1 MVVKKL
7 GISLV
12 LIIVLITVPLGF
24 SEPLRVQLE
33 QGIETDKIQCDNPNH
48 VLVQRTNGNF
58 ACVSE
63 KSAERTGWKILYDSV
78 KEIVN
83 PITNDILSNSTNY
96 WMPNPDEDIEKFAK
110 KFAAAAGVTLSDPYV
125 SLSINHLGANMRLAD
140 SDIDATKSEKFV
152 RDFMDYMGFEFEE
165 KDFHEHPN
173 FGSREFPNDR
183 ERYLISKE
191 NISFITFE
199 FYHYEEE
206 WYEGEYY
213 DASTDARIT
222 FTGWTN
228 HPELIVYSLSE
239 DKALE
244 YATEFSNDLKRNL
257 NLLEGYDEYEDYGC
271 KLQKEANPEYPLK
284 ININKKVLKGV
295 PYYVS
300 EVGLCIS
307 YVHEAVGM
315 GMFSRLMLHQDAV
328 NGTDIFIV
336 HGPSG
341 E

>member
-1 MVVKKL
+1 MIGKKL
-7 GISLV
+7 VGVSFALV
-12 LIIVLITVPLGF
+12 MILGTIPFGF
-24 SEPLRVQLE
+24 SESLRVQIE
-33 QGIETDKIQCDNPNH
+33 QGLETDQLQCDNPNH
-48 VLVQRTNGNF
+48 VLVLRTNGNF

-63 KSAERTGWKILYDSV
+63 KTAEITGWILYDTV

-96 WMPNPDEDIEKFAK
+96 WMPNPDEDIEEFEK
-110 KFAAAAGVTLSDPYV
+110 KFVAAAGVTLSDPYV
-125 SLSINHLGANMRLAD
+125 SLSINHLGANMRLAQ

-165 KDFHEHPN
+165 KDFHEQPT
-173 FGSREFPNDR
+173 FGSREFPKDR
-183 ERYLISKE
+183 ERYLISQE

-228 HPELIVYSLSE
+228 HPELIVFTLSE
-239 DKALE
+239 DKALQ
-244 YATEFSNDLKRNL
+244 YAEEFSKDLKRNL
-257 NLLEGYDEYEDYGC
+257 NLLDGYDEEEPYGC
-271 KLQKEANPEYPLK
+271 ELLK
-284 ININKKVLKGV
+284 HEKIDVSKKVVVKGI

-300 EVGLCIS
+300 EVGLCVRS
-307 YVHEAVGM
+307 SDMFDFNNALSM
-315 GMFSRLMLHQDAV
+315 GMFSRLLLHQDAV

-336 HGPSG
+336 YGASG